1 MDNTRPQE
9 LVVLT
14 RENPYQKQKQTR
26 LEQVAMQAEA
36 LAHEIGNNVP
46 LMFGMTFL
54 ERAMFSSAQKSIQAA
69 AIALNALA
77 RKD

>member
-14 RENPYQKQKQTR
+14 RENPHQKQTR

-46 LMFGMTFL
+46 LMFGMKPL